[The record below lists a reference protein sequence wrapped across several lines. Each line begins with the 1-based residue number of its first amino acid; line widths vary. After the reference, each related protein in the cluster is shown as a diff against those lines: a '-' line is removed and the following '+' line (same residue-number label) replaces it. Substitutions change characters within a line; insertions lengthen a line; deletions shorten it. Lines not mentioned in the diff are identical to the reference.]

1 MPEANDCLICVD
13 AGTTNTRVWLTV
25 GSQILARAQAG
36 VGVRDTAR
44 DGSPVKLH
52 AALRDLIVEIRQR
65 TQSQPSAV
73 VAAGMITSSLGLA
86 DVPHLPAPA
95 GAAELARNLQ
105 QHAFPEIT
113 DLPILLIP
121 GVRSGAKPCDLT
133 TVGQADLMRGEETLC
148 AGLIE
153 TGLIEPPGVVLNLG
167 SHWKAIQIDAAGR
180 ISGSVTSL
188 SGELIH
194 ATQTQTILA
203 SAVPNERPSR
213 IDLSWLEAG
222 MREQRQA
229 GLARA
234 LFCVRLLEQS
244 GNGTPEQRVS
254 FLAGAFIASELDS
267 LTKNGVF
274 ASDHSTVIT
283 GGGALAEAWRFA
295 LAQGAISAVSLT
307 NEQTEEAFLRG
318 LRRILAMIADK

>member
-1 MPEANDCLICVD
+1 MLEDNDCLICVD
-13 AGTTNTRVWLTV
+13 AGTTNTRVWLTL

-113 DLPILLIP
+113 DLPILLVP
-121 GVRSGAKPCDLT
+121 GVRTGAKPCDLT
-133 TVGQADLMRGEETLC
+133 TVSQADLMRGEETLC

-153 TGLIEPPGVVLNLG
+153 LGLIKPPGVVLNLG
-167 SHWKAIQIDAAGR
+167 SHWKAIQIDARGR

-213 IDLSWLEAG
+213 IDMSWLEAG

-244 GNGTPEQRVS
+244 GSGSPEQRVS

-274 ASDHSTVIT
+274 ASGHSAVIT
-283 GGGALAEAWRFA
+283 GGGALAKAWRFA
-295 LAQGAISAVSLT
+295 LAQVSISAVSLT

-318 LRRILAMIADK
+318 LRRILAKTA